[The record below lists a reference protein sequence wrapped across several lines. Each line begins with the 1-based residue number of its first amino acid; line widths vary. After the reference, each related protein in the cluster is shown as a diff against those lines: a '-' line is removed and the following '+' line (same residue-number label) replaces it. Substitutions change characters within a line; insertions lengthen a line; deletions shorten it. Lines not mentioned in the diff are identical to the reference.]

1 MYLIFFIHSPVEGH
15 LGYFYVLAVVN
26 SAAMD
31 MGHMYLFDPCFSLDI
46 CPGLGLLDHMVA
58 VFLVSCG
65 KSMLFSIMA
74 VPIYIYTRTVG
85 ELHQY
90 SILANKLLLS

>member
-46 CPGLGLLDHMVA
+46 CPDHMVA

-65 KSMLFSIMA
+65 KSVLFSIVA